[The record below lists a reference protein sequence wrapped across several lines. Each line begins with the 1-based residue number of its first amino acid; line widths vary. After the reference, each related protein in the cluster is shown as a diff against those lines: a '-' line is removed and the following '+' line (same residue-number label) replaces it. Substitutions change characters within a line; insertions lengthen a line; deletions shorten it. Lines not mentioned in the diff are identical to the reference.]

1 MSLPL
6 VLVLSWVAM
15 GLETGL
21 RDSLSLRGTAISPSF
36 VLCLLVFIA
45 SFASEKHTRWTCV
58 GLGLAMDMLSPV
70 LLTTA
75 AGEARIVGPHV
86 LAFLLASQLVLQARS
101 FMMRRN
107 PVAIGVMCAAAAI
120 ITGLV
125 LTTIYSL
132 RAAMLDQ
139 MEWSA
144 LRDLTTRLGSAVYTG
159 LVGILVAYALLPLA
173 EWLGM
178 SKTSAIMGRR

>member
-1 MSLPL
+1 MSTPL
-6 VLVLSWVAM
+6 VIVLAWIAM
-15 GLETGL
+15 GLEVGL

-45 SFASEKHTRWTCV
+45 SFASEKGTRWTCI
-58 GLGLAMDMLSPV
+58 GLGLAMDVLSPV

-75 AGEARIVGPHV
+75 AGEARIIGPHV
-86 LAFLLASQLVLQARS
+86 LAYLLCSQLVLQARS

-107 PVAIGVMCAAAAI
+107 PIAIGVMCAAAAVI
-120 ITGLV
+120 AGLV

-132 RAAMLDQ
+132 RSWVLDP

-144 LRDLTTRLGSAVYTG
+144 MRDLWMRLGSSVYTG
-159 LVGILVAYALLPLA
+159 LVGIVVAYVLLPLA

-178 SKTSAIMGRR
+178 SKTSAIGRRH

>member
-6 VLVLSWVAM
+6 VIVLSWLAL
-15 GLETGL
+15 GLEAGL
-21 RDSLSLRGTAISPSF
+21 RDSLSLGGTSVSPSF
-36 VLCLLVFIA
+36 VLCLMVFIA
-45 SFASEKHTRWTCV
+45 SFANERQTRWTCV
-58 GLGLAMDMLSPV
+58 GLGLAMDVLSPV

-86 LAFLLASQLVLQARS
+86 LAYLLASQLVLQARS

-107 PVAIGVMCAAAAI
+107 PVAIGVMCFAAAVIA
-120 ITGLV
+120 GLV

-132 RAAMLDQ
+132 RAAILDP
-139 MEWSA
+139 MEFSA
-144 LRDLTTRLGSAVYTG
+144 LRDLWTRLGSAVYTG
-159 LVGILVAYALLPLA
+159 FAGILVAYALLPLA

-178 SKTSAIMGRR
+178 SKTSAIVSRR